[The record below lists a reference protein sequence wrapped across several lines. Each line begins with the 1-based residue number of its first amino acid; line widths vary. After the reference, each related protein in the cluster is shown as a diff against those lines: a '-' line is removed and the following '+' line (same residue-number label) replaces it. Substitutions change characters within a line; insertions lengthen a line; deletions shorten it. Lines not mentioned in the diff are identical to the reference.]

1 MRGPMHCTEIF
12 AGTFAGTFAGALAGL
27 ASGRPSRGLIP
38 VLAAILA
45 ATSSAQS
52 GSSSIA
58 PTPTGGPPIPV
69 GAPRDASV
77 AQPDAPVHECG
88 LGATFHSGRRKKLVE
103 ALRAI
108 SPTGL
113 VLVRGL
119 PATRTYTRFSQDKTF
134 WYLSGVESPDAALVI
149 DVKSGAETLFLPPRS
164 ARSERWEGEQW
175 DAQDAWVKDVTGFTD
190 VRPANELVPMLKEA
204 APAAKVVWISK
215 EPWIELSGCAD
226 RASENDKSIL
236 KDPLD
241 GRLSRE
247 DALELNLQQKL
258 DVDVRDCAP
267 MLAEMRRVKTPEEIA
282 ALRSAG
288 RIGALAMEE
297 AVRCSRPGRGEWELE
312 AVMSFVQRREGA
324 AGPAYHAIVGCGPN
338 ALVLHYSAD
347 SRTMRAGEM
356 VLLDYA
362 PEVDHYTSDITR
374 SWPVDGKFTPRMI
387 EIYDAVLEAQLAGI
401 EAVKPGATFEDVEK
415 ACRHALSTHG
425 MFKLTR
431 HGVSHYVGLEV
442 HDVGDYRRPLEPGV
456 VLTVEPGV
464 YDAQANIGVRIEDVV
479 VVTATGCEVLTAGV
493 PKDRASLIALH
504 SEDGLLD
511 LKPAVEILRAPIAVE
526 APGKR

>member
-1 MRGPMHCTEIF
+1 MSSRSRS
-12 AGTFAGTFAGALAGL
+12 TFALPRGSARCGRELLPVVALML
-27 ASGRPSRGLIP
+27 T
-38 VLAAILA
+38 
-45 ATSSAQS
+45 TSSIAQSVSSQS
-52 GSSSIA
+52 GSNSVA
-58 PTPTGGPPIPV
+58 PTPTAAPPVAAPS
-69 GAPRDASV
+69 GATVAPSDAQ
-77 AQPDAPVHECG
+77 ARECG
-88 LGATFHSGRRKKLVE
+88 LGSAFHAGRRKKLVE
-103 ALRAI
+103 TLRAI

-119 PATRTYTRFSQDKTF
+119 PATREYTRFTQDKTF
-134 WYLSGVESPDAALVI
+134 WYLTGVESPDASLVI

-164 ARSERWEGEQW
+164 ATSERWEGELW
-175 DAQDAWVKDVTGFTD
+175 DAQDAWVKDVTGFSD
-190 VRPANELVPMLKEA
+190 VRATNELVPMLKED
-204 APAAKVVWISK
+204 APSAKVVWISK
-215 EPWIELSGCAD
+215 EPWIDLSGCAD
-226 RASENDKSIL
+226 RAVENDASIR

-247 DALELNLQQKL
+247 EALELNLRQKL

-267 MLAEMRRVKTPEEIA
+267 MLAEMRRVKTPEEIE
-282 ALRSAG
+282 ALRHAG

-312 AVMSFVQRREGA
+312 AAMSFVQRREGA
-324 AGPAYHAIVGCGPN
+324 TGPAYHAIVGSGPN
-338 ALVLHYSAD
+338 ALVMHYSAD

-401 EAVKPGATFEDVEK
+401 DAVKPGATIEDVEK
-415 ACRHALSTHG
+415 ACRHALSAHG

-479 VVTATGCEVLTAGV
+479 VVTTTGCEVLTAGV
-493 PKDRASLIALH
+493 PKDRASLVALQ
-504 SEDGLLD
+504 SESGLLD
-511 LKPAVEILRAPIAVE
+511 RRPAAELLHAPIAVE
-526 APGKR
+526 TPGKR